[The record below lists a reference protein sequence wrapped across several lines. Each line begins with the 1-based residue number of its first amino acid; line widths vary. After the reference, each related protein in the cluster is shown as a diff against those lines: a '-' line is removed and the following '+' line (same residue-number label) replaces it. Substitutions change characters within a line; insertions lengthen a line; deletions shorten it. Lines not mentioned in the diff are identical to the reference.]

1 MVSLLSESGS
11 SIGGSERGQIG
22 EGMGDVGAG
31 GGGRSGGGCA
41 DVGDGLSEGEGG
53 EGDRGSVEEDGRGRV
68 EEEEAPVAARA
79 SAMEFQCASGVV
91 ELVCALVQWKEI
103 GMVEGIDLRIV

>member
-1 MVSLLSESGS
+1 
-11 SIGGSERGQIG
+11 
-22 EGMGDVGAG
+22 MGDVGAG
-31 GGGRSGGGCA
+31 VVGWSDGNA
-41 DVGDGLSEGEGG
+41 VVGDRLSEGEG
-53 EGDRGSVEEDGRGRV
+53 DRCSVEEDGRGRV